1 MPGAAEVPG
10 SPVSS
15 TLMSHLYFVTASP
28 LWTKPGPAFTE
39 RALCTCRVMLPGPLG
54 AAAAV
59 AVVDAAEATD
69 VVAASC
75 ARGSSTVASP
85 TASMVLI
92 DRPRAV

>member
-1 MPGAAEVPG
+1 MPG

-15 TLMSHLYFVTASP
+15 TLMSHLYFVTRSP
-28 LWTKPGPAFTE
+28 WCTNPGPVFTE

-54 AAAAV
+54 AAAAA
-59 AVVDAAEATD
+59 AVGAAAEATD

-92 DRPRAV
+92 ERPRAV

>member
-1 MPGAAEVPG
+1 MPG

-15 TLMSHLYFVTASP
+15 TLTSQRYFFTASP
-28 LWTKPGPAFTE
+28 EWTNPGPVFTE

-59 AVVDAAEATD
+59 AVGDAAEATD

-75 ARGSSTVASP
+75 ATGSSTVASP

-92 DRPRAV
+92 ERPRAV